1 MKLQGKLKQR
11 EDLEEQNIVLLQQVN
26 EYRSKFLE
34 TQKKNAK

>member
-34 TQKKNAK
+34 T